1 MPEELAKL
9 FFGKAGPPDL
19 GAQQERR
26 HFAMEGNNQIGVSRL
41 LELDMAA
48 FGRTCNESSA
58 LEGSYRVATGDS
70 GEACQT

>member
-1 MPEELAKL
+1 
-9 FFGKAGPPDL
+9 
-19 GAQQERR
+19 
-26 HFAMEGNNQIGVSRL
+26 MEGDYQIGVSRL

-70 GEACQT
+70 GEACRTRTSIWLVRTSGTSSFSD